1 MRSCIIKTAF
11 QEFVMK
17 DYALHQAQFSESL
30 PGHGILTRL
39 LHNWQAKRSVTKLH
53 LLDDHMLRDIGLT
66 RADVE
71 WAANQPL
78 TINASLALEEI
89 SNKRW
94 HGIR

>member
-1 MRSCIIKTAF
+1 
-11 QEFVMK
+11 MK
-17 DYALHQAQFSESL
+17 DYALHQAQFSGSL
-30 PGHGILTRL
+30 PGHGILARL
-39 LHNWQAKRSVTKLH
+39 SQNWRAKRAVTKMS

-78 TINASLALEEI
+78 MKNAALALEEL

-94 HGIR
+94 HGIS

>member
-1 MRSCIIKTAF
+1 
-11 QEFVMK
+11 MK
-17 DYALHQAQFSESL
+17 NYALHQAQFSGSL
-30 PGHGILTRL
+30 PGHGILARL
-39 LHNWQAKRSVTKLH
+39 LQNWHAKRAVTRMSLF
-53 LLDDHMLRDIGLT
+53 DDHMLRDIGLT

-94 HGIR
+94 HEIR